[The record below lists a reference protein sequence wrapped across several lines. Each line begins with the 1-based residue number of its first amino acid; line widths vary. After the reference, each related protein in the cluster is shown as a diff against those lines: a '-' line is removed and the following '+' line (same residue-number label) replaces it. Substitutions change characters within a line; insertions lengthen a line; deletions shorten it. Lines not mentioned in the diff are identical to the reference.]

1 MTIYL
6 IVGSIALIL
15 GCVLMYLIL
24 RPKLKLTQRY
34 DQKIKTENRQLYN
47 FNKQLVD
54 EKETLTKE
62 LSSLKIQREEVSNSL
77 DLLQNQAKQ
86 SAEVFFKQSMELART
101 NIAHDLELE
110 ESKYEQAKQD
120 YKSSYKNLMAGCSE
134 DLVNLIQEKQRELE
148 VLDDKIFKLTREVD
162 AAVEAAKRTEEIKN
176 QANFYKL
183 QLSSVDIEEIKLL
196 RSIEPHLRDKETLN
210 KVIWKSYYEKPTTD
224 LIGRVI
230 GSGTHTGIYKIT
242 NLDNQMCYVGQAIDL
257 AARWKQHIKRGIGA
271 ETPTRNKLYPAMLA
285 LGVENFSFE
294 VIEECSREEL
304 DTREDYWQNYF
315 KAKEFGYSIK

>member
-6 IVGSIALIL
+6 IVGGIALIL
-15 GCVLMYLIL
+15 GCILMYLIL

-34 DQKIKTENRQLYN
+34 DQKIETENRQLYN
-47 FNKQLVD
+47 FNKQLID

-134 DLVNLIQEKQRELE
+134 DLVNLIQEKQKELE

-162 AAVEAAKRTEEIKN
+162 AAVEAAKRAEAIKN

-183 QLSSVDIEEIKLL
+183 QLSSADIEEIKLL

-210 KVIWKSYYEKPTTD
+210 KVIWKNYYEKPTTD

-242 NLDNQMCYVGQAIDL
+242 NLDNQMCYVGQAVDL

-285 LGVENFSFE
+285 LGIENFSFE

-304 DTREDYWQNYF
+304 DTREDYWQDYF

>member
-6 IVGSIALIL
+6 IVGGIALIL
-15 GCVLMYLIL
+15 GCILMYLIL

-34 DQKIKTENRQLYN
+34 DQKIETENRQLYN

-54 EKETLTKE
+54 EKEILTKE

-134 DLVNLIQEKQRELE
+134 DLVNLIQEKQKELE

-162 AAVEAAKRTEEIKN
+162 AAVEAAKRAEAIKN

-183 QLSSVDIEEIKLL
+183 QLSSADIEEIKLL
-196 RSIEPHLRDKETLN
+196 RSIEPRLRDKETLN

-242 NLDNQMCYVGQAIDL
+242 NLNNQMCYVGQAADL

-271 ETPTRNKLYPAMLA
+271 ETPTRNKLYPAMLT

-294 VIEECSREEL
+294 VVEECSREEL
-304 DTREDYWQNYF
+304 DAREDYWQDYF

>member
-6 IVGSIALIL
+6 IIGSIALIL

-34 DQKIKTENRQLYN
+34 DQKIETENRQLYN

-162 AAVEAAKRTEEIKN
+162 AAVEAAKRAEEIKN

-242 NLDNQMCYVGQAIDL
+242 NLNNQMCYVGQATDL

-304 DTREDYWQNYF
+304 DTREDYWQDYF

>member
-6 IVGSIALIL
+6 IIGGIALIL
-15 GCVLMYLIL
+15 GCILMYLIL

-34 DQKIKTENRQLYN
+34 DQKIEIENRQLYN

-134 DLVNLIQEKQRELE
+134 DLVNLIQEKQKELD

-162 AAVEAAKRTEEIKN
+162 AAVEAAKRAEEIKN

-242 NLDNQMCYVGQAIDL
+242 NLDNQMCYVGQAVDL

-271 ETPTRNKLYPAMLA
+271 ETPTRNKLYPAMLT

-304 DTREDYWQNYF
+304 DTREDYWQDYF

>member
-24 RPKLKLTQRY
+24 HPKLKLTQRY
-34 DQKIKTENRQLYN
+34 DQKIETENRQLYN

-242 NLDNQMCYVGQAIDL
+242 NLDNQMCYVGQAVDL

>member
-6 IVGSIALIL
+6 IVGGIALIL
-15 GCVLMYLIL
+15 GCILMYLIL

-34 DQKIKTENRQLYN
+34 DQKIETENRQLYN

-62 LSSLKIQREEVSNSL
+62 LNSLKIQREEVSNSL

-134 DLVNLIQEKQRELE
+134 DLVNLIQEKQKELD

-162 AAVEAAKRTEEIKN
+162 AAVEAAKRAEAIKN

-183 QLSSVDIEEIKLL
+183 QLSSADIEEIKLL

-242 NLDNQMCYVGQAIDL
+242 NLDNQMCYVGQAADL

-271 ETPTRNKLYPAMLA
+271 ETPTRNKLYPAMLT

-294 VIEECSREEL
+294 VVEECSREEL
-304 DTREDYWQNYF
+304 DAREDYWQDYF

>member
-6 IVGSIALIL
+6 IIGSIALIL

-34 DQKIKTENRQLYN
+34 DQKIETENRQLYN

-62 LSSLKIQREEVSNSL
+62 LNSLKIQREEVSNSL

-162 AAVEAAKRTEEIKN
+162 AAVEAAKRAEEIKN

-242 NLDNQMCYVGQAIDL
+242 NLNNQMCYVGQATDL

-271 ETPTRNKLYPAMLA
+271 ETPTRNKLYPAMLT

-294 VIEECSREEL
+294 VVEECSREEL
-304 DTREDYWQNYF
+304 DAREDYWQDYF

>member
-6 IVGSIALIL
+6 IVGGIALIL
-15 GCVLMYLIL
+15 GCILMYLIL

-34 DQKIKTENRQLYN
+34 DQKIETENRQLYN

-134 DLVNLIQEKQRELE
+134 DLVNLIQEKQKELE
-148 VLDDKIFKLTREVD
+148 VLDDKIFKLTREVN
-162 AAVEAAKRTEEIKN
+162 AAVEAAKRAEEIKN

-183 QLSSVDIEEIKLL
+183 QLSLIDIEEIKLL

-230 GSGTHTGIYKIT
+230 GSGIHTGIYKIT
-242 NLDNQMCYVGQAIDL
+242 NLDNQMCYVGQAVDL

-271 ETPTRNKLYPAMLA
+271 ETPTRNKLYPAMLT

>member
-6 IVGSIALIL
+6 IVGGIALIL
-15 GCVLMYLIL
+15 GCILMYLIL

-34 DQKIKTENRQLYN
+34 DQKIETENRQLYN

-62 LSSLKIQREEVSNSL
+62 LSLLKIQREEVSNSL

-134 DLVNLIQEKQRELE
+134 DLVNLIQEKQKELE

-162 AAVEAAKRTEEIKN
+162 AAVEAAKRAEEIKN
-176 QANFYKL
+176 QTNFYKL
-183 QLSSVDIEEIKLL
+183 QLSSIDIEEIKLL

-230 GSGTHTGIYKIT
+230 GLGIHTGIYKIT
-242 NLDNQMCYVGQAIDL
+242 NLDNQMCYVGQAVE
-257 AARWKQHIKRGIGA
+257 IG
-271 ETPTRNKLYPAMLA
+271 R
-285 LGVENFSFE
+285 
-294 VIEECSREEL
+294 
-304 DTREDYWQNYF
+304 
-315 KAKEFGYSIK
+315 

>member
-6 IVGSIALIL
+6 IIGGIALIL
-15 GCVLMYLIL
+15 GCILMYLIL

-34 DQKIKTENRQLYN
+34 DQKIETENRQLYN
-47 FNKQLVD
+47 FNKQLVN

-62 LSSLKIQREEVSNSL
+62 LSSLKVQREEVSNSL

-134 DLVNLIQEKQRELE
+134 DLVNLIQEKQKELE

-162 AAVEAAKRTEEIKN
+162 AAVEAAKRAEEIKN

-183 QLSSVDIEEIKLL
+183 QLSSADIEEIKLL

-242 NLDNQMCYVGQAIDL
+242 NLDNQMCYVGQATDL
-257 AARWKQHIKRGIGA
+257 ATRWKQHIKRGIGA

-285 LGVENFSFE
+285 IGVENFSFE

-304 DTREDYWQNYF
+304 DAREDYWQDYF

>member
-6 IVGSIALIL
+6 IVGGIALIF
-15 GCVLMYLIL
+15 GCILMYLIL

-34 DQKIKTENRQLYN
+34 DQKIETENRQLYN

-134 DLVNLIQEKQRELE
+134 DLINLIQEKQKELE
-148 VLDDKIFKLTREVD
+148 VLDDKIFKLTREVN
-162 AAVEAAKRTEEIKN
+162 AAVEAAKRAEEIKN

-183 QLSSVDIEEIKLL
+183 QLSSIDIEEIKLL

-230 GSGTHTGIYKIT
+230 GSGIHTGIYKIT
-242 NLDNQMCYVGQAIDL
+242 NLDNQMCYVGQAVE
-257 AARWKQHIKRGIGA
+257 IG
-271 ETPTRNKLYPAMLA
+271 R
-285 LGVENFSFE
+285 
-294 VIEECSREEL
+294 
-304 DTREDYWQNYF
+304 
-315 KAKEFGYSIK
+315 

>member
-6 IVGSIALIL
+6 IIGSIALIL

-34 DQKIKTENRQLYN
+34 DQKIETENRQLYN

-62 LSSLKIQREEVSNSL
+62 LSSLKIQRKEVSNSL

-162 AAVEAAKRTEEIKN
+162 AAVEAAKRAEEIKN

-242 NLDNQMCYVGQAIDL
+242 NLDNQMCYIGQAVDL

-304 DTREDYWQNYF
+304 DTREDYWQDYF

>member
-6 IVGSIALIL
+6 IVGGIALIL
-15 GCVLMYLIL
+15 GCILMYLIL

-34 DQKIKTENRQLYN
+34 DQKIETENRQLYN

-134 DLVNLIQEKQRELE
+134 DLVNLIQEKQKELE

-162 AAVEAAKRTEEIKN
+162 AAIEAAKRAEEIKN

-183 QLSSVDIEEIKLL
+183 QLSSIDIEEIKLL

-230 GSGTHTGIYKIT
+230 GSGIHTGIYKIT
-242 NLDNQMCYVGQAIDL
+242 NLNNQMCYVGQAVDL

-271 ETPTRNKLYPAMLA
+271 ETPTRNKLYPAMLT

>member
-15 GCVLMYLIL
+15 GCILMYLIL

-34 DQKIKTENRQLYN
+34 DQKIETENRQLYN

-54 EKETLTKE
+54 EKETLIKE

-110 ESKYEQAKQD
+110 ENKYEQAKQD

-134 DLVNLIQEKQRELE
+134 DLVNLIQEKQKELE

-162 AAVEAAKRTEEIKN
+162 AAVEAAKRAEEIKN

-230 GSGTHTGIYKIT
+230 GLGAHTGIYKIT
-242 NLDNQMCYVGQAIDL
+242 NLDNQMCYVGQAVDL

-271 ETPTRNKLYPAMLA
+271 ETPTRNKLYPAMLT

>member
-6 IVGSIALIL
+6 IVGGIALIL
-15 GCVLMYLIL
+15 GCILMYLIL

-34 DQKIKTENRQLYN
+34 DQKIETENRQLYN

-134 DLVNLIQEKQRELE
+134 DLVNLIQEKQKELE

-162 AAVEAAKRTEEIKN
+162 AAVEAAKRAEEIKN

-183 QLSSVDIEEIKLL
+183 QLSSIDIEEIKLL

-230 GSGTHTGIYKIT
+230 GSGIHTGIYKIT
-242 NLDNQMCYVGQAIDL
+242 NLDNQMCYVGQAVDL

>member
-6 IVGSIALIL
+6 IVGGIALIL
-15 GCVLMYLIL
+15 GCILMYLIL

-34 DQKIKTENRQLYN
+34 DQKIETENRQLYN

-134 DLVNLIQEKQRELE
+134 DLVNLIQEKQKELE
-148 VLDDKIFKLTREVD
+148 VLDDKIFKLTREVN
-162 AAVEAAKRTEEIKN
+162 AAVEAAKRAEEIKN

-183 QLSSVDIEEIKLL
+183 QLSSIDIEEIKLL

-230 GSGTHTGIYKIT
+230 GSGIHTGIYKIT
-242 NLDNQMCYVGQAIDL
+242 NLDNQMCYVGQAVDL

-271 ETPTRNKLYPAMLA
+271 ETPTRNKLYPAMLT

>member
-6 IVGSIALIL
+6 IVGGIALIL
-15 GCVLMYLIL
+15 GCILMYLIL
-24 RPKLKLTQRY
+24 RPKLKLTQQY
-34 DQKIKTENRQLYN
+34 DQKIETENRQLYN
-47 FNKQLVD
+47 FNKQLID

-120 YKSSYKNLMAGCSE
+120 YKFSYKNLMAGCSE
-134 DLVNLIQEKQRELE
+134 DLVNLIQEKQKELD

-162 AAVEAAKRTEEIKN
+162 AAVEAAKRAEAIKN

-183 QLSSVDIEEIKLL
+183 QLSSADIEEIKLL

-242 NLDNQMCYVGQAIDL
+242 NLNNQMCYVGQAADL

-271 ETPTRNKLYPAMLA
+271 ETPTRNKLYPAMLT

-294 VIEECSREEL
+294 VVEECSREEL
-304 DTREDYWQNYF
+304 DAREDYWQDYF

>member
-6 IVGSIALIL
+6 IIGGIALIL
-15 GCVLMYLIL
+15 GCILMYLIL

-34 DQKIKTENRQLYN
+34 DQKIEIENRQLYN

-134 DLVNLIQEKQRELE
+134 DLVNLIQEKQKELD

-162 AAVEAAKRTEEIKN
+162 AAVEAAKRAEEIKN

-183 QLSSVDIEEIKLL
+183 QLSSMDIEEIKLL

-242 NLDNQMCYVGQAIDL
+242 NLDNQMCYVGQAVDL

-304 DTREDYWQNYF
+304 DIREDYWQDYF

>member
-6 IVGSIALIL
+6 IVGGIALIL
-15 GCVLMYLIL
+15 GCILMYLIL

-34 DQKIKTENRQLYN
+34 DQKIETENRQLYN

-62 LSSLKIQREEVSNSL
+62 LNSLKIQREEVSNSL

-134 DLVNLIQEKQRELE
+134 DLVNLIQEKQKELD

-162 AAVEAAKRTEEIKN
+162 AAVEAAKRAEEIKN

-183 QLSSVDIEEIKLL
+183 QLSSADIEEIKLL

-224 LIGRVI
+224 LIGRAI

-242 NLDNQMCYVGQAIDL
+242 NLDNQMCYVGQAADL

-271 ETPTRNKLYPAMLA
+271 ETPTRNKLYPAMLT

-294 VIEECSREEL
+294 VVEECSREEL
-304 DTREDYWQNYF
+304 DAREDYWQDYF